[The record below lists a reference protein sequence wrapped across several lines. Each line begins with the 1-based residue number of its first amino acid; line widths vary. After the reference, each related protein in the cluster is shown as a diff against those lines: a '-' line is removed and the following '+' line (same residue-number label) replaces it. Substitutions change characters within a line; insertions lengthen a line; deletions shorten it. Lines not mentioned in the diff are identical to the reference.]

1 VLGETATG
9 EITATWGEGTAD
21 EITQILTEEPTESF
35 AIAERFDDV
44 LSASDFESA
53 VVPVG
58 PPIGPIG
65 IVFRDIDET
74 CVRQYLTPGTLG
86 DEGVPGSMDEQAAD
100 AYATEWLD
108 ALAN

>member
-1 VLGETATG
+1 MS
-9 EITATWGEGTAD
+9 
-21 EITQILTEEPTESF
+21 P
-35 AIAERFDDV
+35 
-44 LSASDFESA
+44 A
-53 VVPVG
+53 VGWG

-74 CVRQYLTPGTLG
+74 CVRQYVTPGTLG
-86 DEGVPGSMDEQAAD
+86 DKGVAGSLDEQAAS